1 MTSKPL
7 LTCHDVW
14 VSYGRVVAVRGATL
28 EVRRGQLVAL
38 IGSNGA
44 GKSSL
49 LKAIAGLVSARGSV
63 GFDGREI
70 LGRPAHRMSR
80 LGISL
85 VPEGRQIFAGL
96 SVQENLLI
104 GAHALSRRERRD
116 ALARVYDI
124 FPLLAER
131 RNQDGGT
138 LSGGQQQILAIGR
151 AVMPGPRLCLL
162 DEPSLGLAPI
172 FVQMVFA
179 EIEKLRES
187 GLTLLVV
194 EQLASTILAAADRG
208 YVLEH
213 GRVHLEGTGRE
224 LLGHPDVVRR
234 YLGTVDEAIANEEV
248 KVNE

>member
-1 MTSKPL
+1 MGSHL
-7 LTCHDVW
+7 LTCTDVS
-14 VSYGRVVAVRGATL
+14 VTYGRVVAVRGASL
-28 EVRRGQLVAL
+28 RVERGELVAL

-49 LKAIAGLVSARGSV
+49 LKAIAGLVPARGSV
-63 GFDGREI
+63 FFGDRDI
-70 LGRPAHRMSR
+70 LGSPAHKMTR

-85 VPEGRQIFAGL
+85 VPEGRQIFNGL
-96 SVQENLLI
+96 SVQENLLV
-104 GAHALSRRERRD
+104 GAHAMSRRERRS
-116 ALARVYDI
+116 ALERVYAI
-124 FPLLAER
+124 FPLLADR

-151 AVMPGPRLCLL
+151 AIMPAPQFCLL

-179 EIEKLRES
+179 EIEKLREA

-208 YVLEH
+208 YVMEH
-213 GRVHLEGTGRE
+213 GRIHLEGAARD

-234 YLGTVDEAIANEEV
+234 YLGTVDEAIAS
-248 KVNE
+248 